1 MSEFRLTRQAD
12 KDMLDIFV
20 FGLDVFGQFQA
31 RKYAGD
37 LQHCFGLLADN
48 PRMGRVAAALGP
60 EVRRHA
66 HQSHVILYEI
76 AEFGVLIL
84 GIVHKRNARRLT
96 PH

>member
-1 MSEFRLTRQAD
+1 MPEFRLTRRAD

-20 FGLDVFGQFQA
+20 FGLEAFGHPQA
-31 RKYAGD
+31 RKYATE
-37 LQHCFGLLADN
+37 LQACFMLLAKN
-48 PRMGRVAAALGP
+48 PRMGRVAAALGS
-60 EVRRHA
+60 EVRRHE

-76 AEFGVLIL
+76 AEYGILIL